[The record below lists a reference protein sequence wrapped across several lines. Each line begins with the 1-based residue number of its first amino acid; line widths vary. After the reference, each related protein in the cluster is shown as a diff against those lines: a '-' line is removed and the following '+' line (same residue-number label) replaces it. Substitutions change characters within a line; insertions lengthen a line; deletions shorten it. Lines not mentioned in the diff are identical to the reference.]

1 MREALRE
8 YIKKMPKT
16 ELHIHLLGAIP
27 LETLWS
33 LVKKYKGTSE
43 IASIDQLRDKYQF
56 RDFLHFIDIW
66 IWQQQFIREYDDLE
80 LIASH
85 VALDMIEQNIRYAEV
100 FYTTSSHAEWN
111 LSPSEVTKAILK
123 GFARHKKYIELK
135 LIHDFGRNRGPEDAM
150 GTLRKLKDMNC
161 PDLIGI
167 GIGGPEEG
175 YPPEPFLEVYRQAR
189 SWGFKT
195 NAHAGEAAGAKSV
208 WGAVKTLEADRI
220 GHATRA
226 FEDPVLVEYLKEK
239 QIPLE
244 MNPVSNCRTQVVSS
258 IKSHPIKDYF
268 EKGLMVTVNSDDPKM
283 FHTSLENEYYILVK
297 ELGFSEDNIKQ
308 LLHNSIHAAWCDS
321 SKKARLIDEVESYFS
336 DNAFPEGVN
345 C

>member
-1 MREALRE
+1 MRNVLHE
-8 YIKKMPKT
+8 YIRKMPKT

-33 LVKKYKGTSE
+33 LVQKYKGTHE
-43 IASIDQLRDKYQF
+43 VASMDQLRDKYQF
-56 RDFLHFIDIW
+56 RNFLHFIDIW

-85 VALDMIEQNIRYAEV
+85 VAQDMIEQNILYAEV

-111 LSPSEVTKAILK
+111 MSPSGVTEAILK
-123 GFARHKKYIELK
+123 GFARHKDRIELK

-150 GTLRKLKDMNC
+150 GTLRKLKDLNC

-175 YPPEPFLEVYRQAR
+175 YPPEPFLEVYQQAR

-195 NAHAGEAAGAKSV
+195 NAHAGEGAGAKSV

-226 FEDPVLVEYLKEK
+226 FEDPALIEYLKEK

-244 MNPVSNCRTQVVSS
+244 MNPISNCRTQVVSDIS
-258 IKSHPIKDYF
+258 KHPIKDYF
-268 EKGLMVTVNSDDPKM
+268 QKGMMVTVNSDDPKM
-283 FHTSLENEYYILVK
+283 FQTSLENEYYVLVT
-297 ELGFSEDNIKQ
+297 ELGFSESDIKQ
-308 LLHNSIHAAWCDS
+308 LLQNSINAAWCDS
-321 SKKARLIDEVESYFS
+321 PKKAQLHDKVETFFS
-336 DNAFPEGVN
+336 ENAFPSDLN